1 MRKKRT
7 DFFGLGTLLAD
18 VQFSINQYAQVLFLW
33 TVFQLLCPK
42 PVGFPEVIGI
52 KVHWTQPSEPACP
65 DPSEGPSYPQED
77 QHFLSALCLCGF
89 NSIYNHS
96 LGAAL
101 QPVLYLAKSLSVQ
114 ATGCQFH

>member
-65 DPSEGPSYPQED
+65 DSSDKHLTPRQINTLLELGVICKLTEGA
-77 QHFLSALCLCGF
+77 LSAL
-89 NSIYNHS
+89 IQVIKKDIEEDRPQH
-96 LGAAL
+96 
-101 QPVLYLAKSLSVQ
+101 
-114 ATGCQFH
+114 